1 MIIIVSRLS
10 SQLLLQEMYE
20 TIIMFGTNFQI
31 TGQELAGLCVRTVN
45 EKQVLK
51 ILERILRNRELNIED
66 GQE

>member
-31 TGQELAGLCVRTVN
+31 TGQELAGLFVRTVN